1 MLRLT
6 LRAAAVAAGTTVL
19 IGVTPAI
26 SFADPATI
34 TAVSPGYGPVGTVVD
49 VTGSGLATASAV
61 TFHGVEADPPVV
73 VDDTHIRAT
82 VPAGAR
88 TGRLVVTTADGSPYV
103 RFTVQVPTTASV
115 TSSRATVVYPDGST
129 IRAHLTA
136 GGVAVRG
143 QQGRLQRTRPH
154 TSHWRTVQDA
164 RTTNRNGGVHWDV
177 HPPENYS
184 YRVVFKDV
192 PAYLGSHSPRTRVN
206 VRPLVVL
213 RAPAITPTLTAF
225 NLHGRVRPRSAQH
238 GQVLLDQRVDGAW
251 QRIASQRLADGRF
264 SFPQSLSATG
274 RYAYRVRHPHDAH
287 HRSGRSTVAII
298 HAEQRTLRSGMS
310 GPDVRMLQRRLRHL
324 HYDVGGVTSEFGYD
338 TLHAVVAFE
347 KVQGISRDGVVG
359 PDVWKRLG
367 TPRRPQL
374 RHPEVASPSGVEVD
388 LTKQV
393 VYYAV
398 DGKIRRILDAS
409 SGGGYTYTGSD
420 GTQQQAITPTGHYQ
434 VIRKYDGWETAPLGQ
449 LYRPAYFRSDG
460 YAIHGSNSVPNYPA
474 SHGCVRITVPAADR
488 FWTRFVYGMSVWLYR
503 S

>member
-49 VTGSGLATASAV
+49 VTGSGLSTATDV

-73 VDDTHIRAT
+73 VDDTHIQVT
-82 VPAGAR
+82 VPSGAT
-88 TGRLVVTTADGSPYV
+88 TGRLVVTTADGAPYERYV
-103 RFTVQVPTTASV
+103 VQVPTSAS
-115 TSSRATVVYPDGST
+115 TSRSRATVVYPHEST

-136 GGVAVRG
+136 AGVAVRG
-143 QQGRLQRTRPH
+143 QEGRLQRTRPH
-154 TSHWRTVQDA
+154 TSAWRNVQDPQ
-164 RTTNRNGGVHWDV
+164 TTNRQGGVHWTV
-177 HPPENYS
+177 RPAENFS
-184 YRVVFKDV
+184 YRVVFKEV
-192 PAYLGSHSPRTRVN
+192 PAYYGTHSPRTRVN
-206 VRPLVVL
+206 VRPLVEL
-213 RAPAITPTLTAF
+213 RAPAITPTLTSF
-225 NLHGRVRPRSAQH
+225 TLHGRVRPQSAHH
-238 GQVLLDQRVDGAW
+238 GQVVLG
-251 QRIASQRLADGRF
+251 QRIDGVWHRIAAQRLADGRF
-264 SFPQSLSATG
+264 SFPQSLPDTG
-274 RYAYRVRHPHDAH
+274 RYAYRVRRPHDAH
-287 HRSGRSTVAII
+287 HRSGQSTVAVV

-310 GPDVRMLQRRLRHL
+310 GPDVRMLQQRLRHL
-324 HYDVGGVTSEFGYD
+324 HYDVGRVTSDFGYD
-338 TLHAVVAFE
+338 TLHAVVAFQ

-367 TPRRPQL
+367 TPRVPHL
-374 RHPEVASPSGVEVD
+374 RHPEAAYPTGVEVD
-388 LTKQV
+388 ITKQV

-420 GTQQQAITPTGHYQ
+420 GTQQQAITPTGHYS

-488 FWTRFVYGMSVWLYR
+488 MWNRFVYGMSVWLYR